1 VRALKRFL
9 HGFVLAMVITGCS
22 TVRIGYDQADH
33 LGYWWIDRYLDLSSE
48 KSVQFKADLK
58 ALHTWHRQTQLPE
71 YARVTS
77 ALASRMGSDIP
88 AAEVCEDILALRE
101 KIDILMRQTLPIW
114 IRLSQQLGP
123 EEIRYLKKKFAK
135 EDKEWRSKWLDTST
149 EKIQRM
155 RSDEWIDRAES
166 FYGRLSE
173 EQRRFI
179 QQAVSRSS
187 WDARI
192 TWERRQQRQQRIIA
206 TLEKIMQQRLSQ
218 SEAEAELKIIIDQI
232 FTPEDPKQADM
243 QRKLIDE
250 ACVNLSGLHQ
260 LTRPDQR
267 FLASEKFIS
276 YSNDF
281 RHLARNRLTN

>member
-1 VRALKRFL
+1 VRALERLL
-9 HGFVLAMVITGCS
+9 HGLLLAIVMTGCS

-58 ALHTWHRQTQLPE
+58 ALHAWHRHSQLPE
-71 YARVTS
+71 YAKLSR
-77 ALASRMGSDIP
+77 ALATRVEGDISS
-88 AAEVCEDILALRE
+88 AEICEDILGFRE
-101 KIDILMRQTLPIW
+101 KIEILARQTLPIW
-114 IRLSQQLGP
+114 ARLSQQLGP

-149 EKIQRM
+149 EKIQRL
-155 RSDEWIDRAES
+155 RSEEWIDRAES
-166 FYGRLSE
+166 FYGRLNE

-192 TWERRQQRQQRIIA
+192 TWERRQQRHQRIIA
-206 TLEKIMQQRLSQ
+206 TLEKILQQRLSPP
-218 SEAEAELKIIIDQI
+218 EAESELKLIIDQLL
-232 FTPEDPKQADM
+232 TPDDQKQADM
-243 QRKLIDE
+243 QRRVIDE

-276 YSNDF
+276 YTDDF
-281 RHLARNRLTN
+281 RYLARNR

>member
-1 VRALKRFL
+1 MSSLLRLM
-9 HGFVLAMVITGCS
+9 HGLLLAITITGCS
-22 TVRIGYDQADH
+22 TVHLGYDQANH

-48 KSVQFKADLK
+48 KSVQLKADLK

-71 YARVTS
+71 YARLTS
-77 ALASRMGSDIP
+77 ALASRMESDIP
-88 AAEVCEDILALRE
+88 ATEVCEDILALRE

-123 EEIRYLKKKFAK
+123 EEIPYLKKKFAK

-149 EKIQRM
+149 EKIQRL
-155 RSDEWIDRAES
+155 RSEEWIDRAES
-166 FYGRLSE
+166 FYGRLNE

-179 QQAVSRSS
+179 QQAVSKSS

-192 TWERRQQRQQRIIA
+192 SWERRQQRQQRIIT
-206 TLEKIMQQRLSQ
+206 TLEKIMHQRLSQ
-218 SEAEAELKIIIDQI
+218 SETEAEIKLIIDQLL
-232 FTPEDPKQADM
+232 TPDDQKQADM

-250 ACVNLSGLHQ
+250 ACVNLSGLHL

-276 YSNDF
+276 YSHDF
-281 RHLARNRLTN
+281 YHLVRNR